1 MKYTLRGFNHA
12 TIGNFQDFPASGYP
26 EKSVKYASR
35 SFVGKHFSPEICG
48 LVDKAPL
55 VGNHKHVVI
64 DIKVHDL
71 EPSVV
76 PALPNWHIDSVNH
89 PCDDRREE
97 VNHLI
102 CFGKCLTSFLANDLV
117 VDIPESGYLTKFNN
131 FCNGQEVAIIPPSRF
146 ITYGRLVHRASVSNV
161 SERRLFIRV
170 TETDIIS
177 PKNQWLK
184 PTIVKVYNE
193 YKKMEF

>member
-12 TIGNFQDFPASGYP
+12 RIGDLQEFPGYP
-26 EKSVKYASR
+26 DKSVKYASR
-35 SFVGKHFSPEICG
+35 NFIGQHFSKEICD

-55 VGNHKHVVI
+55 VGNHKNLVI

-71 EPSVV
+71 EPSLV

-89 PCDDRREE
+89 PMDERREE

-102 CFGKCLTSFLANDLV
+102 VFGRCLTSFLANDLEI
-117 VDIPESGYLTKFNN
+117 DIPEDGRYTNFTKE
-131 FCNGQEVAIIPPSRF
+131 CEGREVATIPHSRYV
-146 ITYGRLVHRASVSNV
+146 TYGRLVHRASVSNV
-161 SERRLFIRV
+161 VERRLFIRV

-184 PTIVKVYNE
+184 PTIVKV
-193 YKKMEF
+193 